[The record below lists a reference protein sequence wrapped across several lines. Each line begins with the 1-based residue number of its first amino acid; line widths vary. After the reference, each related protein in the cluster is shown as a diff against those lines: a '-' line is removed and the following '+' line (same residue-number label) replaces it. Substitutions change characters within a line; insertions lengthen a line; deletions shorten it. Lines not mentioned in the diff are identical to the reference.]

1 MLATTQE
8 ANEYRQ
14 KFHAYYSEKIVND
27 LASFENLRKTELKKW
42 VGVIIFAAF
51 TIALLIWLIAYF
63 PSQNGNSSGKI
74 IGAIAVGFWFWAH
87 NISKSFENKVKKSIM
102 HSFLSFFGDFSWH
115 PSMSISKN
123 EIDKSKLIGNFNSI
137 EPDDYFQGT
146 YKGLKIYFSDCVL
159 SNGSKY
165 SNNYKRIFDGLFIQ
179 LEMNKSFKAHTILL
193 ENSHIN
199 LLTNF
204 SLPHNFPDME
214 KVSLEDPEFNKMFH
228 IFAQDQVEAR
238 YVLTTAFIERFKHLK
253 DTFKANH
260 IRASFLDNSVLIVM
274 DSNREWFKL
283 GDLRKPVDDAG
294 EFQEFFEEFVAVLSL
309 IELLNL
315 TSKTGM

>member
-1 MLATTQE
+1 MLATTLE

-27 LASFENLRKTELKKW
+27 LASFENLRITELKKW
-42 VGVIIFAAF
+42 IGVIILAVF
-51 TIALLIWLIAYF
+51 TVSLLIWLIVSS

-74 IGAIAVGFWFWAH
+74 VVAAIFGFWYWAH
-87 NISKSFENKVKKSIM
+87 NISKNFENKVKKSIM
-102 HSFLSFFGDFSWH
+102 HSFLSFFGDFTWH
-115 PSMSISKN
+115 PSMTICKN
-123 EIDKSKLIGNFNSI
+123 EIDKSKLVGEFNNI
-137 EPDDYFQGT
+137 EPNDYFQGT
-146 YKGLKIYFSDCVL
+146 YKGLKIFFSDCVL
-159 SNGSKY
+159 SSGSKY
-165 SNNYKRIFDGLFIQ
+165 SNDYKQIFDGLFIQ
-179 LEMNKSFKAHTILL
+179 LEMNKSFKAQTIVL

-199 LLTNF
+199 LMTNF
-204 SLPHNFPDME
+204 SLPRNFPDME
-214 KVSLEDPEFNKMFH
+214 KVLLEDPEFNKMFH

-238 YVLTTAFIERFKHLK
+238 YVLTTAFMERFKHLK
-253 DTFKANH
+253 NTFKANH
-260 IRASFLDNSVLIVM
+260 IRASFLNDSALIVM

-309 IELLNL
+309 VELLNL